1 MWLRAFWSVVTN
13 HTSCI
18 GVPLASWLQMFV
30 HTCWSNWRGHD
41 EAWAGALQS
50 HGRSSSTC
58 IPLTEVNH
66 SLTVSGALNSDFFK
80 IESSAWGL
88 SITKFVDPF
97 IHHCHLYPC
106 YFPFIS
112 IYPNNKSTRLLTSQM
127 RSPSE
132 HLRRGTSSWRSTTL
146 ASHSCL
152 AQPRISWVWGE
163 MATWNP

>member
-1 MWLRAFWSVVTN
+1 
-13 HTSCI
+13 
-18 GVPLASWLQMFV
+18 MFA
-30 HTCWSNWRGHD
+30 HTCWSNWRGYD

-66 SLTVSGALNSDFFK
+66 SLIVSGALNSDFFK

-106 YFPFIS
+106 YIPFIS
-112 IYPNNKSTRLLTSQM
+112 ILYPFTPTIHPLGYWLPKCAARQSTSGVVPPLGDPPPWHRTLA
-127 RSPSE
+127 
-132 HLRRGTSSWRSTTL
+132 WRSRE
-146 ASHSCL
+146 SHGFGGKWPL
-152 AQPRISWVWGE
+152 ETHRKPIG
-163 MATWNP
+163 NP